1 MSSHHPIVT
10 AGGYPNSQRG
20 VPSTVAVAIII
31 GLTLSACLADWQAGN
46 ATLSSRTD
54 LTPALAPTVPGPKE
68 SVDNSRECS
77 IEKSIITA
85 CIFV

>member
-10 AGGYPNSQRG
+10 AGDYPNSQRG
-20 VPSTVAVAIII
+20 APSTVAVAIII

-46 ATLSSRTD
+46 ATLSSRAD
-54 LTPALAPTVPGPKE
+54 LTPALAPIVAGPKE

>member
-10 AGGYPNSQRG
+10 AGGYPNSHRG
-20 VPSTVAVAIII
+20 APSKVAVAIII

-46 ATLSSRTD
+46 ATLSSRAD
-54 LTPALAPTVPGPKE
+54 LTPALAPIVAGPKE